1 MLTIKEL
8 NSAIMFG
15 NFSNA
20 ELNSIVDA
28 VKYARANLIRTNR
41 RSLQV
46 GDAVKF
52 TSDRLGRTVSGTVSK
67 VKLKYVLVTTPVGI
81 YNVPA
86 NLLEAA

>member
-28 VKYARANLIRTNR
+28 VK
-41 RSLQV
+41 
-46 GDAVKF
+46 
-52 TSDRLGRTVSGTVSK
+52 
-67 VKLKYVLVTTPVGI
+67 
-81 YNVPA
+81 
-86 NLLEAA
+86 